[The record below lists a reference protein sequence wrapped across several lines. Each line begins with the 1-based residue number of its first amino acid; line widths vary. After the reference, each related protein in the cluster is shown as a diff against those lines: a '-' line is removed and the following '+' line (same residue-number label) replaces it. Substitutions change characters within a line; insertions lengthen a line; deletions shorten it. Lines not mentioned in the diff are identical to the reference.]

1 MPYRPLTPL
10 RSRPPGPFLVEAQLE
25 ETQARLK
32 QDRDR
37 ADAEESV
44 RDREAML
51 PRTSLR
57 ARLRRILGR

>member
-10 RSRPPGPFLVEAQLE
+10 RRRPPGAFFVEEQLA
-25 ETQARLK
+25 ETQSRLK

-44 RDREAML
+44 KDHDETS
-51 PRTSLR
+51 PRPSLR
-57 ARLRRILGR
+57 SRLRKLLGG